1 MKPILVL
8 ISFAKPHATPFL
20 ESPNRL
26 NVALT
31 RARYRRVIIGDRN
44 GLARR
49 NGLLKTL
56 AENEPWGENIE
67 EMQ

>member
-1 MKPILVL
+1 MVPVL
-8 ISFAKPHATPFL
+8 GMWWP
-20 ESPNRL
+20 
-26 NVALT
+26 

-49 NGLLKTL
+49 DGLLKTL